1 MNTLKKYLSVCL
13 LMLLTVGAQAQPVAH
28 DTEGAQGLSL
38 DGAMVLGLDESSME
52 LSSVGACYIPWLDGV
67 VLIDSA
73 ECSIHFLVRDGDKM
87 CCRGTYCTDVFL
99 GRHDLKKIIRP
110 VSVGVMGNSIV
121 LLASSSDS
129 SFLALLP
136 IDVKEDVVEM
146 EPCSMISF
154 GSNAYAFRLLPE
166 SNEIFVIG
174 KNPLGYDIHY
184 VSFSEDMT
192 DLICPTATHY
202 HLPRQAERIKSSDPN
217 GFGLTIV
224 AIVVVFLL
232 LTCICFIMKLFAQG
246 VAKMQNRK
254 SDKPALA
261 ASAQG
266 EAAAAQSEEEI
277 YAAIAAA
284 IHLYNEELHDE
295 ENTIITIQ
303 KVERSWTPWNAKFY
317 NMNQYFNNRR

>member
-1 MNTLKKYLSVCL
+1 MNTLKKFFIAC
-13 LMLLTVGAQAQPVAH
+13 MLIFSMVGVQAQPIAH
-28 DTEGAQGLSL
+28 DPAGAQSLSL
-38 DGAMVLGLDESSME
+38 DEAMVLGMDESSVEM
-52 LSSVGACYIPWLDGV
+52 SSVGACYIPWLDGV

-73 ECSIHFLVRDGDKM
+73 ECSIHFLVRDGDSVYCK
-87 CCRGTYCTDVFL
+87 GTFCTDVYK
-99 GRHDLKKIIRP
+99 GRHDLKKIVRP
-110 VSVGVMGNSIV
+110 ISVGVMGNSIV

-129 SFLALLP
+129 SFLAMLP
-136 IDVKEDVVEM
+136 IDVKEEAVEM
-146 EPCSMISF
+146 EPCSIIGF
-154 GSNAYAFRLLPE
+154 GTNAYAFRLLPE
-166 SNEIFVIG
+166 SNEILILG

-192 DLICPTATHY
+192 ELICSTSTHY
-202 HLPRQAERIKSSDPN
+202 HLARQAERIQLSDPN

-224 AIVVVFLL
+224 AILVVFLL
-232 LTCICFIMKLFAQG
+232 LTCICFIMKFFAQG

-254 SDKPALA
+254 SDKS
-261 ASAQG
+261 ASATADKG
-266 EAAAAQSEEEI
+266 AVPAAQSDEEV

>member
-13 LMLLTVGAQAQPVAH
+13 LTFLIVGVQAQPDAH
-28 DTEGAQGLSL
+28 DTAGSQNLSL
-38 DGAMVLGLDESSME
+38 DGAMVLGLDESSIE

-73 ECSIHFLVRDGDKM
+73 ECSIHFLVRDGDEM
-87 CCRGTYCTDVFL
+87 CLRGTYCTDIFK
-99 GRHDLKKIIRP
+99 GRHDLKKIVRP

-121 LLASSSDS
+121 LLASSMDS

-136 IDVKEDVVEM
+136 IDVKEETVEM
-146 EPCSMISF
+146 EPCSMMGF

-192 DLICPTATHY
+192 ELAASTSTHY
-202 HLPRQAERIKSSDPN
+202 HLPRQAERIQSSDPN

-224 AIVVVFLL
+224 AILVVFLL
-232 LTCICFIMKLFAQG
+232 LTCICFIMKFFAQG
-246 VAKMQNRK
+246 VAKMQNRSK
-254 SDKPALA
+254 ENVSSPVKTSAVQSGSSD
-261 ASAQG
+261 
-266 EAAAAQSEEEI
+266 EEV

-284 IHLYNEELHDE
+284 IHLYNEEMHDE